1 MSVYPPEIE
10 DRWQT
15 QPKMPSD
22 RPPTKLEVWA
32 WVVHMY
38 GPLFEE
44 QKLRDLARDKWAW
57 SYIYAVNFNGW
68 RKHPDW
74 VPGESVVADATPVG
88 PIEVK
93 DAYFPTVEALWAIA
107 HPNAVKEA
115 A

>member
-1 MSVYPPEIE
+1 MLHKNTPEE
-10 DRWQT
+10 QWKT

-22 RPPTKLEVWA
+22 RPPTKEEVWA
-32 WVVHMY
+32 WVSHMY
-38 GPLFEE
+38 GGIFEVP
-44 QKLRDLARDKWAW
+44 KLKELAREKWAW
-57 SYIYAVNFNGW
+57 SYIYAVNFEGW

-74 VPGESVVADATPVG
+74 VPGDSVVADATPVG
-88 PIEVK
+88 PISPG